1 MRARGTD
8 TGGWPAPQP
17 PSRSH
22 RREATPLLLSYGTR
36 RGGSGI
42 TRARPLF
49 ARALARRL
57 TLRGG
62 YPFAVPPGSTLPATF
77 ASASANATSASTPR
91 LLASTSS
98 V

>member
-22 RREATPLLLSYGTR
+22 RREATLLLSYGTR
-36 RGGSGI
+36 RGGGI
-42 TRARPLF
+42 TRATAFL
-49 ARALARRL
+49 RALARRL
-57 TLRGG
+57 TLRGS
-62 YPFAVPPGSTLPATF
+62 YPSAVPPGSTLPATF